1 MPHIVAGSPPALQ
14 TMIVATAGHVDHGK
28 TTLIK
33 ALTGVDTDRLPEEKK
48 RGLSIDL
55 GFAFMGTDSA
65 STESIG
71 FIDVPGHEKFVRNM
85 IAGVG
90 SIDVALLVV
99 AADDG
104 PMPQTREHLSIL
116 QLLGVR
122 TVIVVM
128 SKADLV
134 DSVTRAATLAKLQAL
149 IDSSAF
155 PGSEIVVVS
164 AGDLNAVDQLRRRLN
179 DFATVHGEVYCRG
192 HFRLAIDRSFAV
204 TGAGTVVTGTVM
216 SGAVRLEDTLFAVA
230 QRASL
235 RVRGIHAQN
244 QSVDVAIAGQRC
256 ALNVSGSDIK
266 NISLKRGDWLTSNDQ
281 LQTVRTLDVSITP
294 APAFDFEDAQFFN
307 KDLKHWTAAHL
318 HLATASVTCRIAL
331 LENES
336 LRRGEFGLA
345 RLICE
350 QSLPA
355 VNGDRFVLRDQSARH
370 TIAGGVV
377 IDPLPPKRGRSRPQR
392 LQVLHAMNTAT
403 AHKTAQATHVKS
415 NEPAESDSS
424 VEQAFSALLTLCKNG
439 VDLQL
444 FAVQYN
450 AFDHEITEYCAKF
463 DVVVCEYGT
472 TRWGIVKTHWEKLK
486 KQLLVT
492 LHGWHTEHPNVL
504 GVNAEQLRKLLS
516 ENCTQTV
523 FLQALDEL
531 VEHKLLLKK
540 GAVYKDPSRES
551 RLDDDHEAIWLEL
564 QQLFEPAGNIAP
576 RVSQIS
582 EVLDKTD
589 EEVLQ
594 LLNTFVAHGRL
605 YRVSAN
611 RYYTPKVLQHLAR
624 MGEQLAKTDN
634 FTVSAFRDDSGIGR
648 NLVIELLEFFDR
660 SRFTRRIGQKRI
672 VMQSPSF
679 DIE

>member
-1 MPHIVAGSPPALQ
+1 MPQIVAGSPPAYQ

-55 GFAFMGTDSA
+55 GFAFMGTDGA
-65 STESIG
+65 AAESIG

-90 SIDVALLVV
+90 SIDLALLVV

-104 PMPQTREHLSIL
+104 PMPQTREHLAIL

-122 TVIVVM
+122 AVIVVM
-128 SKADLV
+128 TKSDLV
-134 DSVTRAATLAKLQAL
+134 DSATQAATIAKLQAL
-149 IDSSAF
+149 IDASAF
-155 PGSEIVVVS
+155 PASEIVAVS
-164 AGDLNAVDQLRRRLN
+164 AGDVDAIEQLRRRLI
-179 DFATVHGEVYCRG
+179 DFAKVHSKVYCQG
-192 HFRLAIDRSFAV
+192 HFRLAIDRSFSV
-204 TGAGTVVTGTVM
+204 TGAGTVVTGTVL
-216 SGAVRLEDTLFAVA
+216 SGAVRLEDSIFAVS
-230 QRASL
+230 QRAHL

-244 QSVDVAIAGQRC
+244 QSVDVAKAGQRC

-266 NISLKRGDWLTSNDQ
+266 NISLKRGGWLTSNDQ

-294 APAFDFEDAQFFN
+294 APVFDSGDAQYFN
-307 KDLKHWTAAHL
+307 NDLKHWTAAHL

-331 LENES
+331 LENQS
-336 LRRGEFGLA
+336 LKVGEYGLA

-350 QSLPA
+350 QPLPA

-403 AHKTAQATHVKS
+403 TPENTDAIVVIDNEQVNADSTGQAL
-415 NEPAESDSS
+415 A
-424 VEQAFSALLTLCKNG
+424 ALLSLCKNG

-450 AFDHEITEYCAKF
+450 VRDREISEYCTQF
-463 DVVVCEYGT
+463 DVVVCQYGAR
-472 TRWGIVKTHWEKLK
+472 RWGIKPAHWDSLKT
-486 KQLLVT
+486 QLLVT
-492 LHGWHTEHPNVL
+492 LDNWHTAHPNVL
-504 GVNAEQLRKLLS
+504 GANAEQLRKALP

-523 FLQALDEL
+523 FLQALEEL
-531 VEHKLLLKK
+531 VEHKLLLRK
-540 GAVYKDPSRES
+540 GAVYKHPLRES
-551 RLDDDHEAIWLEL
+551 RLDDDHESIWLEL
-564 QQLFEPAGNIAP
+564 QKLFEPAGNIAP
-576 RVSQIS
+576 RVNQIS
-582 EVLDKTD
+582 EVLGKTN

-611 RYYTPKVLQHLAR
+611 RYYTPEVLHQLAR
-624 MGEQLAKTDN
+624 AGEQLAKADN
-634 FTVSAFRDDSGIGR
+634 FTVSAFRDVSGIGR

-672 VMQSPSF
+672 VMQSSSF